1 MLFRRRCYRT
11 NFRQGQITIDEM
23 KNKIKQGAIII
34 DVRSKQE
41 YNEGHLQGAI
51 NIPEYEIT
59 RRVQNEIPKKN
70 QLIVIYCEYGTRS
83 RNTYIRM
90 RQMGYTNVYSLYG
103 GLESLQNI

>member
-41 YNEGHLQGAI
+41 YNEGHIQDAI
-51 NIPEYEIT
+51 NIPDHEVNNNIENIV
-59 RRVQNEIPKKN
+59 RDKN
-70 QLIVIYCEYGTRS
+70 QLVVLYCQSGSRS
-83 RNTYIRM
+83 QNAYIKMLRK
-90 RQMGYTNVYSLYG
+90 GYKNVYCLAG
-103 GLESLQNI
+103 GLDMI